1 MLKNTTKSTI
11 EMEEPNFK
19 VGDMVKVKRGIIDE
33 VTGIDKL
40 TLDDMKQNSYPITN
54 IVLEKDGSV
63 SCVANGWWFE
73 ENQLE
78 LAKERKEDVK
88 IDKELIR
95 EVVEELLNE
104 KKVVPIKYHD
114 NNMPRMVNTT
124 NGNWVDCRVIEGGKV
139 TFDIGTPNER
149 KEKLKWIEC
158 DRELEDGTVEHTKKI
173 TYNKGDFLMLP
184 LGFSINQGLGYEVNI
199 LPRSSTFKNFHIVQA
214 NSMAVG
220 DDTFIGDG
228 DMYHYPAIAL
238 ADGEMYLYDR
248 ICQMQVNKTTN
259 LELQEVDTLG
269 DNENRSGFGSSG
281 VR

>member
-1 MLKNTTKSTI
+1 MLKNTTKLTI

-63 SCVANGWWFE
+63 SCVANGWWFK

-78 LAKERKEDVK
+78 LAKERKEDAK
-88 IDKELIR
+88 MDKELIR

-114 NNMPRMVNTT
+114 DNMPRMIKTIK
-124 NGNWVDCRVIEGGKV
+124 GNWTDCRVIEGGKV

-158 DRELEDGTVEHTKKI
+158 DKELEDGTVEHTKKI

>member
-1 MLKNTTKSTI
+1 MNKNISNI
-11 EMEEPNFK
+11 DLEEIK
-19 VGDMVKVKRGIIDE
+19 G
-33 VTGIDKL
+33 
-40 TLDDMKQNSYPITN
+40 
-54 IVLEKDGSV
+54 
-63 SCVANGWWFE
+63 
-73 ENQLE
+73 
-78 LAKERKEDVK
+78 EDVMNK
-88 IDKELIR
+88 KLIK

-104 KKVVPIKYHD
+104 KKVIPIKYHD
-114 NNMPRMVNTT
+114 DNMPRMVKHI

-149 KEKLKWIEC
+149 KEKLNWVEC
-158 DRELEDGTVEHTKKI
+158 DRELEDGTIEHTKKI

-199 LPRSSTFKNFHIVQA
+199 LPRSSTFKNFHIMQA

-220 DDTFIGDG
+220 DDTFIGDK

-259 LELQEVDTLG
+259 LELQEVEILG
-269 DNENRSGFGSSG
+269 SNKSRGGFGTSG
-281 VR
+281 VK